1 MATLKDIAAVA
12 GVSTATVSRVLN
24 ADLNLQVSS
33 DTRQRVFAAAESL
46 NYSKPQTKSATTQGS
61 VSVIQWYTAEAE
73 MNDLYYRTIR
83 WGAETALQAQG
94 YAVQRSFAPADLPA
108 RDDLAGVIAIG
119 KFSDKQLRKLKNLRR
134 PIVIVD
140 QDTLGFDINCVTT
153 DFQHAVAAIIEHF
166 FSSGHKQ
173 IGMIAGSEQT
183 GDQTPLTDPRTS
195 EFRSYMRAR
204 GQLHEAAIFTGPFS
218 IESGHAAMTRAI
230 ETFGPQLPTAFFAAS
245 DTLAIGAIKAL
256 QERHMRVP
264 EDVAIIGFN
273 DLAVGRYLTP
283 TLSTVHVATEEMGTT
298 AVELLLQQITG
309 PTQTPVNITVASELI
324 LRASSRVYR

>member
-1 MATLKDIAAVA
+1 MATLKDIAAAA

-24 ADLNLQVSS
+24 ADLNLQVSAE
-33 DTRQRVFAAAESL
+33 TRQRVFAAAESL
-46 NYSKPQTKSATTQGS
+46 NYSKPQPKANASSGT

-94 YAVQRSFAPADLPA
+94 YAVQRSFASADMPDK
-108 RDDLAGVIAIG
+108 DDLVGVIAIG
-119 KFSDKQLRKLKNLRR
+119 KFSDKQLRKLQHLRR
-134 PIVIVD
+134 PLVVVD
-140 QDTLGFDINCVTT
+140 QDTLGLNLNCVTT
-153 DFQHAVAAIIEHF
+153 DFQHSVASIIEHF
-166 FSSGHKQ
+166 FSSGHER

-183 GDQTPLTDPRTS
+183 GDQTPLTDPRVS
-195 EFRSYMRAR
+195 EFRSYMRVR
-204 GQLHEAAIFTGPFS
+204 GHLNDHYIFSGPFS

-230 ETFGPQLPTAFFAAS
+230 ETLGDKLPTAFFAAS

-256 QERHMRVP
+256 QEHKLRVP

-283 TLSTVHVATEEMGTT
+283 SLSTVHVATAEMGTT